1 AILLVIAMAVALVL
15 GIAGGTYLAEYPERR
30 SASIARFAAEILSG
44 VPAIVM
50 GVFVWA
56 LVVRPMHRF
65 SALAG
70 GISRGLIAVPIV
82 VRSTEEALKMVPRS
96 LTEAGLALGI
106 PRWRTTLSIVLPA
119 AWPAVAT
126 GALLSAARVGG
137 EAAPLLFTALG
148 DAGWPSGILQPI
160 AS

>member
-1 AILLVIAMAVALVL
+1 
-15 GIAGGTYLAEYPERR
+15 
-30 SASIARFAAEILSG
+30 
-44 VPAIVM
+44 
-50 GVFVWA
+50 WA
-56 LVVRPMHRF
+56 LVVRPMHHF

-70 GISRGLIAVPIV
+70 GISLGLIALPIV

-126 GALLSAARVGG
+126 GAPLSAARVGG
-137 EAAPLLFTALG
+137 EAPPLLFTALG
-148 DAGWPSGILQPI
+148 AAGWPSGILQPI
-160 AS
+160 ASLPHTVYIFAISPFPAWNAMAWGSALVLVGLVLVVNLVVRAIAATPGGST